1 MSFEPLPKR
10 PYVEWT
16 LDRWKIGVI
25 LLVFGGLLISSLA
38 NPVDEAVTSQ
48 APVVQVTLP
57 VGAALSPAGVRLN
70 PTILPLLPENE
81 GTPEPAATVTATGT
95 PVPGVVQPT
104 ATATPPA
111 RGPSLPLTLANVSPN
126 AIVAAG
132 TVRALYGTG
141 APQSVIEVR
150 DQAAAPVANT
160 DLSRGAPQEQVLGQ
174 VTVDADGLWQL
185 GPFDPLPPGQHVLT
199 VFQFNALGDIEA
211 VSSPVVVTVLE
222 SGEQGP
228 LSLASPTIQFPTVGA
243 RLRSGP
249 LTFIGSGLPG
259 MGVRLFLDN
268 RQVAAGM
275 VSARE
280 EWRLTPEA
288 PLTPGVY
295 MARVAAVN
303 PQGEIIAESAPV
315 VFRVE
320 AAPASPSSA
329 LPLPTP
335 SLPLMISSLVFGDQR
350 RQSLVV
356 RGRATP
362 HAGVAAWVDDK
373 PVRFA
378 NVLMDGGWQFWL
390 FSDTELQGGEVVEIR
405 SSLGERLVAETETA
419 GPAPTAPPPAPVIL
433 SPKPGEVLTT
443 RRPLVQGLAQ
453 PSSEVAVLVNSRLV
467 ARVLADRQG
476 LWAYQLA
483 DPLPVGYS
491 VLVAAVE
498 GSWTTPDLKSRPVVV
513 TLAPKL

>member
-1 MSFEPLPKR
+1 MSSDPLPKR

-38 NPVDEAVTSQ
+38 SPVDETITGQAAVVR
-48 APVVQVTLP
+48 ATLP
-57 VGAALSPAGVRLN
+57 AGAALSPSGVRVN
-70 PTILPLLPENE
+70 PTPFPLLPENE
-81 GTPEPAATVTATGT
+81 STPAPTATVTAVGT
-95 PVPGVVQPT
+95 PVPGVEQPT
-104 ATATPPA
+104 ATATPLPS
-111 RGPSLPLTLANVSPN
+111 GPSLPLTLANVSPN

-132 TVRALYGTG
+132 TVRVLYGTG
-141 APQSVIEVR
+141 APHSVIEVR

-199 VFQFNALGDIEA
+199 VFQFDTQGGIEA

-222 SGEQGP
+222 SGELGP
-228 LSLASPTIQFPTVGA
+228 LSLASPTIQFPTLGA

-249 LTFIGSGLPG
+249 ATFIGSGLPG
-259 MGVRLFLDN
+259 MGVRLYLDN
-268 RQVAAGM
+268 RQVAAGV

-280 EWRLTPEA
+280 EWRLTPET
-288 PLTPGVY
+288 PLTPGIY
-295 MARVAAVN
+295 TARVAAVN

-320 AAPASPSSA
+320 EAPTSPSSG

-335 SLPLMISSLVFGDQR
+335 SLPLMISSLAFGDQR

-405 SSLGERLVAETETA
+405 SSLGERLVAETQTA
-419 GPAPTAPPPAPVIL
+419 DPAPVAPPHAPVIL
-433 SPKPGEVLTT
+433 SPKPGEMLTT
-443 RRPLVQGLAQ
+443 RRPLIQGLAQ
-453 PSSEVAVLVNSRLV
+453 PSSEVAVLVNSRVV
-467 ARVLADRQG
+467 ARVMADRQG

-483 DPLPVGYS
+483 DPLPLGYS
-491 VLVAAVE
+491 VLVAAME
-498 GSWTTPDLKSRPVVV
+498 GTWTTPDLKSRPVVV
-513 TLAPKL
+513 TLAPRL